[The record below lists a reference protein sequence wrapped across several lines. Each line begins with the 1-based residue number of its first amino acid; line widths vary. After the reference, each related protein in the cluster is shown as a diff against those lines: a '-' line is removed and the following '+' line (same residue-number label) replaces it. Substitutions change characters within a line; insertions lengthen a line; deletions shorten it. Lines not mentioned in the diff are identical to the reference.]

1 LKRSFVFSTLLLF
14 SLFVCV
20 ANAATYKDEWISVK
34 SKNFHLIGNASEKEI
49 RQVATKLEQFRET
62 FRLLFPGLKVD
73 SPIKT
78 TVIVFKND
86 SAYRPFKPRRPDGK
100 PDDGIAG
107 YFQAGEDV
115 NYITLSTEGESAQTF
130 GTIFHEY
137 THFMLETSIGKANIP
152 PWFNEGLAEYYQTYQ
167 IVDDQKVT
175 LGIVQNQHLDL
186 LQQAKLIPF
195 KQFFEVDNYSL
206 HANGHDARSVFYAQA
221 WALIHYLIQGNGGN
235 NVKALQTFLSLVL
248 KETPPETAFKQAF
261 NSDYAKMETDLR
273 AYIGKNKYT
282 ATLFTLKEKLVFDPQ
297 MTVQPVSDE
306 NANAYLGDLLYHI
319 RAYDAAEAQ
328 LKKTLDVVPD
338 HSFANTAMGMVKLR
352 QRNFPEAKKF
362 LERAIAGDQKSYL
375 AQYNYA
381 FVISRESVDEFGYI
395 QRFPPDAVTKMRTAL
410 NKAIEFDPTHAESY
424 RLMAFINFVNGED
437 LGEALKYV
445 DRALAIQPGDPD
457 FMILSAKILLRQEKF
472 EAARNAAE
480 RVAKSTDD
488 KDVKADADQL
498 IGTIKQ
504 IEDSKARY
512 ERQLADAKA
521 AFDAQARQLNVSNS
535 KPPVILKRK
544 DLTDEQMEKIERD
557 REVANINRLIGSPLA
572 GEKRVLGRIDSITCP
587 KGDVRIKVTT
597 PSGPLTLSAASFQAL
612 SLVVYKEGTQNFEIG
627 CGADLSAE
635 SVVITYKSPEKQIS
649 GVNGEMLAGAF
660 VPSYFRF
667 MTGEELASMPLI
679 VVEGGTPT
687 DLASNAKKIEE
698 ENTDFEKKRKEFMLR
713 QIQQSL
719 REPLAGETRT
729 IGTVDSIECSG
740 STMWAN
746 VTTAAGGVRLRIASP
761 NELKLVMFTQ
771 DTTALRFGCGESF
784 STMKAVVTYLPSA
797 DKKKFA
803 GDLKALEFVPPS
815 FSLP

>member
-1 LKRSFVFSTLLLF
+1 LKRSFVFVALVLLIISF
-14 SLFVCV
+14 GRASH
-20 ANAATYKDEWISVK
+20 AADQWISVR
-34 SKNFHLIGNASEKEI
+34 SKNFHLIGNASEKAI

-62 FRLLFPGLKVD
+62 FRILFPGLKVD

-78 TVIVFKND
+78 TVIVFKSD

-107 YFQAGEDV
+107 YFQAGADV
-115 NYITLSTEGESAQTF
+115 NYITLSTEGENAQTF

-152 PWFNEGLAEYYQTYQ
+152 PWFNEGLAEYYQTYE
-167 IVDDQKVT
+167 IADDQKVT
-175 LGIVQNQHLDL
+175 LGIVQNQHLNL

-206 HANGHDARSVFYAQA
+206 HANGGDARNVFYAQA

-235 NVKALQTFLSLVL
+235 NAKSLERFLGLVL
-248 KETPPETAFKQAF
+248 KETPPESAFKQAF
-261 NSDYAKMETDLR
+261 NSDYATMEKELR
-273 AYIGKNKYT
+273 AYIEKNKYT
-282 ATLFTLKEKLVFDPQ
+282 ATLFTLKDKLVFDPQ

-306 NANAYLGDLLYHI
+306 NANAYLGDLLLHT
-319 RAYDAAEAQ
+319 RAYDAAEVQ
-328 LKKTLDVVPD
+328 LKKTLDVDPS
-338 HSFANTAMGMVKLR
+338 HSFANTSMGMVKLR
-352 QRNFPEAKKF
+352 QRNFPEAKKY

-381 FVISRESVDEFGYI
+381 FLLSRESVDEFGYI
-395 QRFPPDAVTKMRTAL
+395 QRFPPESAAKIRAAL
-410 NKAIEFDPTHAESY
+410 NKAIELDPTHAESY
-424 RLMAFINFVNGED
+424 RLMAFIGYVNGENLD
-437 LGEALKYV
+437 EALKYV

-457 FMILSAKILLRQEKF
+457 FIILSAKILLRQEKF

-488 KDVKADADQL
+488 KDVKADAEQL
-498 IGTIKQ
+498 IGNIKQ
-504 IEDSKARY
+504 IEDSRARY
-512 ERQLADAKA
+512 EQQLADAKA

-544 DLTDEQMEKIERD
+544 DLTDEQVEKIERD
-557 REVANINRLIGSPLA
+557 REIANINRLIGSPLPS
-572 GEKRVLGRIDSITCP
+572 ETRVLGHIQSIACP
-587 KGDVRIKVTT
+587 KGAVRIKVTT
-597 PSGPLTLSAASFQAL
+597 TNGSLTLSAASFQAL
-612 SLVVYKEGTQNFEIG
+612 NLVIYKEGTQNFDIG

-635 SVVITYKSPEKQIS
+635 YLVVTYKTPGKAVPGID
-649 GVNGEMLAGAF
+649 GEMVAGAF

-667 MTGEELASMPLI
+667 MTGEELANMPLI
-679 VVEGGTPT
+679 VVEGGPPT
-687 DLASNAKKIEE
+687 DLVTNAKKIDE

-719 REPLAGETRT
+719 REPLTGETRT
-729 IGTVDSIECSG
+729 IGSVDKIECSG
-740 STMWAN
+740 STMLAI
-746 VTTAAGGVRLRIASP
+746 VTTADGAFKLKIASP

-771 DTTALRFGCGESF
+771 DTTALRFGCGEAF
-784 STMKAVVTYLPSA
+784 PNMRAVITYLPSA

>member
-1 LKRSFVFSTLLLF
+1 MKRSFVFVALVLFIISFGRASHAADLL
-14 SLFVCV
+14 
-20 ANAATYKDEWISVK
+20 ISVK

-78 TVIVFKND
+78 TVIVFKSD

-107 YFQAGEDV
+107 YFQAGADV
-115 NYITLSTEGESAQTF
+115 NYITLSTGGESAQTF

-152 PWFNEGLAEYYQTYQ
+152 PWFNEGLAEYYQTFE

-175 LGIVQNQHLDL
+175 LGIVQNQHLNL

-235 NVKALQTFLSLVL
+235 NARNLERFLSFVL

-261 NSDYAKMETDLR
+261 NSDYAAMEKELR
-273 AYIGKNKYT
+273 AYIEKGKYT
-282 ATLFTLKEKLVFDPQ
+282 ATLYPLKQKLLFDTQ
-297 MTVQPVSDE
+297 MVVEPVSE
-306 NANAYLGDLLYHI
+306 SNANAYLGDLLYHI

-328 LKKTLDVVPD
+328 LKKTLDLEPE
-338 HSFANTAMGMVKLR
+338 HIFANTAMGMVKLR

-362 LERAIAGDQKSYL
+362 LERAIAGNQKSYL

-381 FVISRESVDEFGYI
+381 YVLSRESVDEFGYI
-395 QRFPPDAVTKMRTAL
+395 QRFPADAVTKMRASL

-424 RLMAFINFVNGED
+424 RLMAFISYVNGENLD
-437 LGEALKYV
+437 EALKYV

-472 EAARNAAE
+472 EAARTAAE

-488 KDVKADADQL
+488 KDVKADAEQL
-498 IGTIKQ
+498 IGDIKQ
-504 IEDSKARY
+504 IEDSRARY

-521 AFDAQARQLNVSNS
+521 AFDAQTRQLNISNS

-544 DLTDEQMEKIERD
+544 DLTDEQVEKIERD
-557 REVANINRLIGSPLA
+557 REIANINRLIGSPLA
-572 GEKRVLGRIDSITCP
+572 GETRVLGRIESITCP
-587 KGDVRIKVTT
+587 KGNVRIKVALQT
-597 PSGPLTLSAASFQAL
+597 GPITLSAASFQAL

-635 SVVITYKSPEKQIS
+635 SVVVTYKSPEKTMP
-649 GVNGEMLAGAF
+649 GVNGQMIAGAF
-660 VPSYFRF
+660 VPPYFRF
-667 MTGEELASMPLI
+667 MTGEELANMPLI
-679 VVEGGTPT
+679 VVEGGPPS
-687 DLASNAKKIEE
+687 DLATNAKKIEE

-719 REPLAGETRT
+719 REPLTGETRT

-746 VTTAAGGVRLRIASP
+746 AATAAGALRLKIASP

-784 STMKAVVTYLPSA
+784 STMRAVITYLPSA
-797 DKKKFA
+797 DKKKYS